1 MGVTAGAEAIA
12 IINAA
17 SIILGNEHCQRF
29 KISARNQLP
38 AVIEQIHIGPAFA
51 EVLLSLKGGDT
62 LVAIV
67 PRDAITELEL
77 AVDHKVTAI
86 FKASSV
92 AS

>member
-1 MGVTAGAEAIA
+1 LIMGVTAGAEAIA

-51 EVLLSLKGGDT
+51 EVLLRWRLSPGMPLRNSSLPST
-62 LVAIV
+62 T
-67 PRDAITELEL
+67 R
-77 AVDHKVTAI
+77 
-86 FKASSV
+86 
-92 AS
+92 